1 MKISLGFMLSV
12 IGISI
17 ACAMYFAMKEDDTNT
32 TLVIIKSKWMETPYS
47 SVQMIDAT
55 KRSRFMINY
64 IPPGGDWPGDTTA
77 IPKQMWDTINI
88 ETGKTSQAR
97 IPNEFLK
104 E

>member
-32 TLVIIKSKWMETPYS
+32 TLVIIKSKWMDTPYS
-47 SVQMIDAT
+47 SVQMIDMT
-55 KRSRFMINY
+55 KHSKFMIKY
-64 IPPGGDWPGDTTA
+64 VPPGHHGEEREME
-77 IPKQMWDTINI
+77 IPKAMWDTINI
-88 ETGKTSQAR
+88 ETGKTSRAR